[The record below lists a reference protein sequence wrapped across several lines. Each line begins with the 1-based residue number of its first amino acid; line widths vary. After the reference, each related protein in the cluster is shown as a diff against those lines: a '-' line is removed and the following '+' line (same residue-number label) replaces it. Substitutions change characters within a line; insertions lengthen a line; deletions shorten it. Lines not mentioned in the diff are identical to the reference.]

1 MAEPTASEALEERAR
16 RIRDLACIMPVVA
29 VFLFLPPLILV
40 FSAPVTV
47 SGIPLIVVYLYGTWA
62 VLVLAAFLVA
72 RGLARDDRDAGSKE
86 SDGR

>member
-1 MAEPTASEALEERAR
+1 
-16 RIRDLACIMPVVA
+16 MPVVA